1 MIGILALQGNFSS
14 HIQIL
19 NKLGYDSKL
28 VKSSKDL
35 DNIDGL
41 IIPGGE
47 STTMTKLIAREDRF
61 VKSIKSFSKKHPIL
75 GTCAGLILMSK
86 NSFDDKVIN
95 FGIIDIESERN
106 AYGRQVHSFDTRL
119 DLDYNSKKTSF
130 MASFIRAPKISKV
143 VGKNVQV
150 ICNHDGIPV
159 AVKQGMHFAT
169 TFHPELQNEALI
181 HQLCFGDG

>member
-1 MIGILALQGNFSS
+1 MIGVLAIQGNFSS

-35 DNIDGL
+35 DDIDGL

-47 STTMTKLIAREDRF
+47 STTMTKLIARENRF
-61 VKSIKSFSKKHPIL
+61 AKSIKSFSKEHPIL

-95 FGIIDIESERN
+95 FGIIDIESERIIEETLD
-106 AYGRQVHSFDTRL
+106 HDTWSYDKL
-119 DLDYNSKKTSF
+119 KNWQEEKLL
-130 MASFIRAPKISKV
+130 KILR
-143 VGKNVQV
+143 
-150 ICNHDGIPV
+150 
-159 AVKQGMHFAT
+159 KQFFTLINM
-169 TFHPELQNEALI
+169 ELCIQTA
-181 HQLCFGDG
+181 

>member
-1 MIGILALQGNFSS
+1 MIGVLALQGNFSS

-19 NKLGYDSKL
+19 NKLGHDSKL
-28 VKSSKDL
+28 VKCSKDL
-35 DNIDGL
+35 EGINGL

-47 STTMTKLIAREDRF
+47 STTITKLIKREDKF
-61 VKSIKSFSKKHPIL
+61 IKSIQLFSKEYPIL

-86 NSFDDKVIN
+86 NSFDDKVLN
-95 FGIIDIESERN
+95 FGIINIESKRN
-106 AYGRQVHSFDTRL
+106 AYGRQVYSFDTDL
-119 DLDYNSKKTSF
+119 NLDYNSENTSF
-130 MASFIRAPKISKV
+130 IASFIRAPKISK

-169 TFHPELQNEALI
+169 TFHPELQNETLI